1 MPQVSVRTRVPG
13 GDRRDVLAR
22 TVDFARWPEMSD
34 SVLSV
39 RVERDG
45 GSTSTS
51 WWEVTF
57 REGILKWSQRDEAD
71 LDAGVVK
78 FDLIEGDPLTFRG
91 TWRADALGDDCALT
105 LDAEFDLGMPSLGH
119 VLDPMAVEALEDAVA
134 SVSRGL
140 FGDEVDIEFGS
151 PTTEGAG

>member
-1 MPQVSVRTRVPG
+1 
-13 GDRRDVLAR
+13 
-22 TVDFARWPEMSD
+22 VDFERWPEMSD

-39 RVERDG
+39 RVEEDAG
-45 GSTSTS
+45 GATSTS

-57 REGILKWSQRDEAD
+57 REGILKWSQRDEAA
-71 LDAGVVK
+71 LDAGVVR
-78 FDLIEGDPLTFRG
+78 FALIEGDPLTFHG
-91 TWRADALGDDCALT
+91 TWRVDQLGDDCTLT

-140 FGDEVDIEFGS
+140 FGDEVEIEFGS